1 MIKINNLCFSY
12 TGTKPY
18 QLNNINLSLP
28 ENEFISIIGEN
39 GSSKTT
45 LLKLLLGYLKPIEG
59 NIEINLNSVGYV
71 PQKVD
76 NFNSQFSIT
85 VYEVLKVHLKTLKIK
100 DKNEI
105 DRVLKAVNMLEF
117 KNKLIGSL
125 SGGQQQRIFIA
136 RALIGHPSILILDEP
151 STGIDE
157 KTQKD
162 IYDLVYK
169 LNKEK
174 DMTII
179 CVEHNIEKSLK
190 YSSYILELKN
200 ASAKLLKTEDFIT
213 ELNKKNLDRKG
224 SL

>member
-12 TGTKPY
+12 SGSKPY

-59 NIEINLNSVGYV
+59 NIEINLKSVGYV

-85 VYEVLKVHLKTLKIK
+85 VYEVLRIHLKTLKIK
-100 DKNEI
+100 DKTEI
-105 DRVLKAVNMLEF
+105 DRVLNAVNMLEF

-151 STGIDE
+151 SAGIDE

-162 IYDLVYK
+162 IYDLIFN

-179 CVEHNIEKSLK
+179 CVEHNIEKSIR
-190 YSSYILELKN
+190 YSSHILELKN
-200 ASAKLLKTEDFIT
+200 ASASLFETENFVKELDKIKL
-213 ELNKKNLDRKG
+213 NRKG
-224 SL
+224 N

>member
-1 MIKINNLCFSY
+1 MIKINNLSFSY
-12 TGTKPY
+12 SGKKPY
-18 QLNNINLSLP
+18 QLNDINLILP
-28 ENEFISIIGEN
+28 ENEFISIVGEN

-45 LLKLLLGYLKPIEG
+45 LLKLLLGYLKPIKG

-100 DKNEI
+100 DKGEI
-105 DRVLKAVNMLEF
+105 DRVLSAVNMLEF
-117 KNKLIGSL
+117 KDRLIGSL
-125 SGGQQQRIFIA
+125 SGGQQQRVFIA
-136 RALIGHPSILILDEP
+136 RALIGHPNILILDEP

-162 IYDLVYK
+162 IYELIYK

-174 DMTII
+174 EMTII
-179 CVEHNIEKSLK
+179 CVEHNIRKSLK
-190 YSSYILELKN
+190 YSSYILELQDSKATLFKN
-200 ASAKLLKTEDFIT
+200 NEYLKKLDEINNEFI
-213 ELNKKNLDRKG
+213 
-224 SL
+224 

>member
-1 MIKINNLCFSY
+1 MIKINNLSFSY
-12 TGTKPY
+12 SGKKPY
-18 QLNNINLSLP
+18 QLNDINLTLP
-28 ENEFISIIGEN
+28 ENEFISIVGEN

-45 LLKLLLGYLKPIEG
+45 LLKLLLGYLKPIKG

-100 DKNEI
+100 DKGEI
-105 DRVLKAVNMLEF
+105 DRVLSAVNMLEF
-117 KNKLIGSL
+117 KDRLIGSL
-125 SGGQQQRIFIA
+125 SGGQQQRVFIA
-136 RALIGHPSILILDEP
+136 RALIGHPNILILDEP

-162 IYDLVYK
+162 IYELIYK

-174 DMTII
+174 EMTII
-179 CVEHNIEKSLK
+179 CVEHNIRKSLK
-190 YSSYILELKN
+190 YS
-200 ASAKLLKTEDFIT
+200 
-213 ELNKKNLDRKG
+213 
-224 SL
+224 

>member
-1 MIKINNLCFSY
+1 MININNLCFSY
-12 TGTKPY
+12 SGSKPY

-85 VYEVLKVHLKTLKIK
+85 VLEVLKIHLKTLKIK
-100 DKNEI
+100 DKTEI

-117 KNKLIGSL
+117 KNNLIGSL

-136 RALIGHPSILILDEP
+136 RALIGHPNILILDEP

-162 IYDLVYK
+162 IYDLIYK
-169 LNKEK
+169 LNKKK

-179 CVEHNIEKSLK
+179 CVEHNIEKSIR

-200 ASAKLLKTEDFIT
+200 SSATLFKTEDFVEKLDKIK
-213 ELNKKNLDRKG
+213 LNRKG
-224 SL
+224 N